1 MEPLQPGLYELLLT
15 EQVKAAIAGLG
26 TRAKLEKL
34 DKAEAP
40 ALLAQHLHSLIIQA
54 LEAEDGDDH
63 AEKRTKIVNELIQ
76 TIARLSPEARTSA
89 ISNLEQ
95 NLGGILDS
103 GQNVLPPAPQST
115 LSTSSLFT
123 GSGLKPQLSN
133 ELLAEMQSAD
143 QVDMLV
149 SFIKNSGLRMLRKGF
164 DDLRDRCVPVRIITT
179 VYMGA
184 SDAEAIEILAGY
196 PNVEIKVSYDTK
208 HTRLHAKAYYFRRN
222 SGFST
227 AYVGSSN
234 MSNPAM
240 SEGLEWN
247 LKATQQDLPQVLRAF
262 QAEFDGYW
270 NSQGFQAYKAGV
282 DAPRL
287 KAALAESRGDASGA
301 ETKLTLFEIF
311 PRPYQERILEALEAE
326 RTNRGN
332 FKNLLVAAT
341 GTGKT
346 IIAAFDYKRF
356 CEQQAGNRPKLLF
369 LAHRD
374 EILRQSVDKFRQV
387 LKDANFGERMGGSA
401 GTPDK
406 MDHLFCTV
414 QTANSRRIWETLGP
428 DYYDFIVVDE
438 AHHSAADTYA
448 DILKAFKPK
457 VLLGMT
463 ATPERMDGDSI
474 LPYFNDRISAEL
486 RLPEALEEKLLCP
499 FQYFCVS
506 DPVSLA
512 DDSFWENGKYST
524 GALERAYVENQ
535 TTANQRLATILDAVQ
550 RYTLGDLKTVKGLG
564 FCASVKHAEYMAREF
579 TARGLPSLALSAETD
594 QTTRGAAVQRL
605 QSGELKFI
613 FTVDLFNEGV
623 DIPEANLV
631 LFLRPTD
638 SLTVYLQQLGRGL
651 RHAKGKECLL
661 VLDFVAQ
668 MHRRYRIDR
677 KFAALLPGK
686 RFNIQRE
693 VEASFPHVPP
703 GCSIQLEKQAMEVV
717 VANIKAAYANIKNYV
732 TETLRTFEQDTG
744 KRLTF
749 GNYIKTYDVGPGRV
763 LEIKPWHRWKAEAR
777 GEPVVEEPRA
787 EDLQNAAERVAE
799 ATGPEYLRQII
810 RLPQAGIDLAG
821 GQKEAATM
829 LHSLLWQKPGS
840 KLGITSLKESFE
852 LLKQSPQSLSDLVEV
867 AEYSLETTTVK
878 GGRPYPNLPLELH
891 AHYGNDEIQA
901 AFGRDLLNGSAQRG
915 VGVLPFEWCK
925 SYALLVTL
933 NKSEKDFSPT
943 TMYKDHPISRTL
955 FHWESQSNTSQD
967 SPTGQNLIHH
977 AERGYSIFLFVRERK
992 KQGNKTLPFQFL
1004 GKVNH
1009 FLHEGERPIAFKW
1022 TLEHPMPAEL
1032 LEGRQG

>member
-1 MEPLQPGLYELLLT
+1 MEPMQPGLYELLLT

-34 DKAEAP
+34 DKTEAP
-40 ALLAQHLHSLIIQA
+40 ALLAQHLHGLILQA
-54 LEAEDGDDH
+54 LEAEDGEDH
-63 AEKRTKIVNELIQ
+63 VEKRTRLVNELLQ
-76 TIARLSPEARTSA
+76 AIARLSPESKPNL

-95 NLGGILDS
+95 NLGGILGA
-103 GQNVLPPAPQST
+103 GQNALPPAPQST

-149 SFIKNSGLRMLRKGF
+149 SFIKNSGLRLLRKGF
-164 DDLRDRCVPVRIITT
+164 DDLRDRNVPVRIITT
-179 VYMGA
+179 TYMGA

-196 PNVEIKVSYDTK
+196 PNVQIKVSYDTK

-270 NSQGFQAYKAGV
+270 NSQSFQTYTVGV

-287 KAALAESRGDASGA
+287 RAALDESRGESSGSPSA
-301 ETKLTLFEIF
+301 LTLIDIY
-311 PRPYQERILEALEAE
+311 PRPYQERILEALENE

-356 CEQQAGNRPKLLF
+356 CEQRSGRPRLLF

-374 EILRQSVDKFRQV
+374 EILRQSIDKFRQV
-387 LKDANFGERMGGSA
+387 LKSPNFGAQMGGSA
-401 GTPDK
+401 GTPAD
-406 MDHLFCTV
+406 MSHLFCTV
-414 QTANSRRIWETLGP
+414 QTANSRRIWETLGEE
-428 DYYDFIVVDE
+428 YYDFIVVDE

-448 DILKAFKPK
+448 EILKGFKPK

-474 LPYFNDRISAEL
+474 LDYFGGRISAEL

-506 DPVSLA
+506 DPVNIA
-512 DDSFWENGKYST
+512 DDSFWENGKYRT
-524 GALERAYVENQ
+524 DALERAYVDNPA
-535 TTANQRLATILDAVQ
+535 TANLRLTAILQAVE
-550 RYTLGDLKTVKGLG
+550 RYTLGDLKSVKGLG
-564 FCASVKHAEYMAREF
+564 FCAGVKHAEYMAREF
-579 TARGLPSLALSAETD
+579 TARGLPSLALSATTD
-594 QTTRGAAVQRL
+594 QATRGAAVQRL

-732 TETLRTFEQDTG
+732 TETLKTFEQENPG

-749 GNYIKTYDVGPGRV
+749 ANYIRTYDIDPGRM

-777 GEPVVEEPRA
+777 GETVVDEPG
-787 EDLQNAAERVAE
+787 EDDLQNAAERVAE

-821 GQKEAATM
+821 TQKEAATM

-840 KLGITSLKESFE
+840 KLGVGTLQESFE
-852 LLKQSPQSLSDLVEV
+852 LLKRSPQSLSDLVEV

-878 GGRPYPNLPLELH
+878 GGRPYLNLPLELH

-943 TMYKDHPISRTL
+943 TMYKDYPISRTL
-955 FHWESQSNTSQD
+955 FHWESQSNTSQA
-967 SPTGQNLIHH
+967 STSGQNLIRHV
-977 AERGYSIFLFVRERK
+977 ERGYSIFLFVRERK
-992 KQGNKTLPFQFL
+992 KQGNKTLPFQFM
-1004 GKVNH
+1004 GRVNY
-1009 FLHEGERPIAFKW
+1009 LSHEGERPIAFKW